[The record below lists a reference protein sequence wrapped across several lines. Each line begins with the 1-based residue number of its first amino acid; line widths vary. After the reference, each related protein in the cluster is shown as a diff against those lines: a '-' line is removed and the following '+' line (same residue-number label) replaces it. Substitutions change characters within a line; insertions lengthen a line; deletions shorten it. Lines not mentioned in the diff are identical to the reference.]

1 MLSYQTISYDKNDGV
16 ATVILNI
23 PEKLNC
29 MNDTL
34 ISELRSVINE
44 IEGDDSVGAVILTGA
59 GRAFCAGG
67 DISEMMEKNY
77 TSVTGYQ
84 HMKEYHKFAAELVNM
99 KKPVIAAVN
108 GVAVG
113 GGFSLALLCDVIIA
127 SETANFRFVFVN
139 IALVPDLAI
148 IFHLTKML
156 GTQKVKELV
165 FTDRIIEAEEA
176 CRLGFVSKVVS
187 KEDLQEEAF
196 RLAQK
201 LANGPR
207 VMLQYTKSM
216 INMAM
221 ENSITTM
228 LEIEARA
235 QAECFMTDDHQIAV
249 DAFLSKTKPVY
260 IGK

>member
-1 MLSYQTISYDKNDGV
+1 MSYQTILYVKKDGV
-16 ATVILNI
+16 VTITLNI
-23 PEKLNC
+23 PEKFNC
-29 MNDTL
+29 MNDIL
-34 ISELRSVINE
+34 IHELRNAIHE
-44 IEGDDSVGAVILTGA
+44 TETDDSVGAVVLTGA

-67 DISEMMEKNY
+67 DISEMVEKNY
-77 TSVTGYQ
+77 TTVTGYQ
-84 HMKEYHKFAAELVNM
+84 HMKEYHRFTSELINL

-127 SETANFRFVFVN
+127 SETAKFRSVFMN
-139 IALVPDLAI
+139 IALVPDLALI
-148 IFHLTKML
+148 YHLTKML
-156 GTQKVKELV
+156 GAQKAKELV
-165 FTDRIIEAEEA
+165 FTDRIIEPEEA

-187 KEDLQEEAF
+187 NEDLQEEAF
-196 RLAQK
+196 QFARK

-216 INMAM
+216 INMAA
-221 ENSITTM
+221 ENSIATM

-235 QAECFMTDDHQIAV
+235 QAECFMTEDHKIACN
-249 DAFLSKTKPVY
+249 AFLNKTKPIY